1 MFNFAKLL
9 LAPVQKKFNT
19 YYPLTAN
26 ANSPVA
32 NDEPI
37 AQLVLNVPGSIK
49 FSAQRYAQSSHW
61 DFESKASIGYHD
73 HLEQKEEQYLQLSFC
88 VKGKTYCNQSDIKC
102 VDCLEE
108 ILGCASEMH
117 TVDVLQL
124 QFSQQYLKQFLCAQ
138 ASGSDLLSN
147 ITQQNA
153 NKSTEKS
160 FQVTAKLKKAIDALL
175 SHDYDGTMANIFVNA
190 QLQMLLLYSLESH
203 ADKQEEPI
211 FVCKFLANND
221 DRKKIMAAR
230 DVLLKNINTP
240 ITIKQLSKKVGINE
254 CYLKKG
260 FKEIFGSTI
269 FEFYQTQR
277 MEHAKYL
284 LYEKGLSVTEVAD
297 LLNYSSI
304 SHFSTAFKKQ
314 TGIKPCELLNR

>member
-1 MFNFAKLL
+1 
-9 LAPVQKKFNT
+9 
-19 YYPLTAN
+19 
-26 ANSPVA
+26 
-32 NDEPI
+32 
-37 AQLVLNVPGSIK
+37 
-49 FSAQRYAQSSHW
+49 
-61 DFESKASIGYHD
+61 
-73 HLEQKEEQYLQLSFC
+73 
-88 VKGKTYCNQSDIKC
+88 
-102 VDCLEE
+102 
-108 ILGCASEMH
+108 
-117 TVDVLQL
+117 
-124 QFSQQYLKQFLCAQ
+124 
-138 ASGSDLLSN
+138 
-147 ITQQNA
+147 
-153 NKSTEKS
+153 
-160 FQVTAKLKKAIDALL
+160 
-175 SHDYDGTMANIFVNA
+175 
-190 QLQMLLLYSLESH
+190 
-203 ADKQEEPI
+203 
-211 FVCKFLANND
+211 
-221 DRKKIMAAR
+221 MAAR